1 MAVHQ
6 AQITLYKV
14 VNVEQTTRYYLL
26 QSSTATTPSKPT
38 TNPPG
43 GNWTTTEPTYTSGST
58 NTLYFVDLTVY
69 SNKLPD
75 TNVNFS
81 YSAVSKSSSY
91 EAAKEAWN
99 KANNAIKTANAAIK
113 DVDVEYYLSTSATAL
128 SGGSWST
135 TAPAWVD
142 GKYMWSRTVTI
153 DGVGNKTYSPS
164 QNGVCIA
171 GAKGSTGAKGDKGD
185 TGPTGPQGPTG
196 GTGPTGKGVK
206 SIAEQY
212 YKSTSATSL
221 SLGSWSDTYP
231 GWENGKYI
239 WTRSVIT
246 YTDGTSTTTK
256 AVCVTGEK
264 GSTGDKGDTGPRGI
278 DVKSVTRYYYLSTTK
293 PSTPSTSWTTTEP
306 TYNVSTDANKSLYYA
321 DYTVYSS
328 GSPTWSAISKSSSYE
343 AAKEACKIATNY
355 VKTDT
360 NGMVIG
366 NMTNSTLGKNVLI
379 NTTSLNIRDGS
390 NVLAS
395 YGEDITLYKKRRSY
409 SQGIEENAEAF
420 KIRESTLFKETDDAG
435 RVREYYFQYN
445 GPTNLPYHC
454 FISYTNA
461 YNTLYGH
468 TSTRAEVY
476 WNDSTS
482 LSLVSGKI
490 YIVYFGVYAV
500 AGDRLAGKYVAFKAP
515 SSMTVTQLDWS
526 TDLPSYVTINGT
538 NSVPCYSS
546 GIDSLIDVD
555 ITGSL
560 FVNNN
565 GDINGNVKSM
575 APFGIGDKDGAR
587 LEMDS
592 NEILSR
598 AEDGTP
604 THLFLNQEG
613 GNVSVNNNCH
623 RGLMFQDGALYA
635 KNEDFNNFNYIGII
649 DGLNESGN
657 TTFGYGNYV
666 NNIGSTNIYGNNI
679 SLISQGSLSILTG
692 GTTNINSNRIELRS
706 EEDNDISMYPRG
718 GTTPYCLYYAAG
730 MSFEM
735 RVTGA
740 GFVSNS
746 SKSIYFTIHFSRPVV
761 NSPTVTVKS
770 ETDGGF
776 RLRQGGKYIYGSTSS
791 SYVKPSSYTVAGKT
805 VNYIR
810 IKADFSKTTNAVN
823 NEVIGYDWHGI
834 VEFSQSN

>member
-43 GNWTTTEPTYTSGST
+43 GNWTTTEPTYTSDST

-99 KANNAIKTANAAIK
+99 KANNAQNTADSAIK

-142 GKYMWSRTVTI
+142 GKYMWSRTVTT
-153 DGVGNKTYSPS
+153 DGAGNKTYSPS

-185 TGPTGPQGPTG
+185 TGAAGPQGPTG
-196 GTGPTGKGVK
+196 GTGPAGKGVK
-206 SIAEQY
+206 STAEQY

-221 SLGSWSDTYP
+221 SHGSWNDTYP

-246 YTDGTSTTTK
+246 YTDGTSTTTA

-328 GSPTWSAISKSSSYE
+328 GSPSWSAISKSSSYE
-343 AAKEACKIATNY
+343 AAKEGCKIATNY

-390 NVLAS
+390 SVLAS

-409 SQGIEENAEAF
+409 SQGTEENAEAF

-445 GPTNLPYHC
+445 GPIDLPYHC
-454 FISYTNA
+454 SISYTDA
-461 YNTLYGH
+461 YDTLYGH

-538 NSVPCYSS
+538 ISVPCYSS

-635 KNEDFNNFNYIGII
+635 KNEDFNNFNYLGII

-666 NNIGSTNIYGNNI
+666 NNIGSTNIYGNNMA
-679 SLISQGSLSILTG
+679 LISQVSLSISTG
-692 GTTNINSNRIELRS
+692 GTTNINSNKIELRS
-706 EEDNDISMYPRG
+706 EKDNDIVMYPRG
-718 GTTPYCLYYAAG
+718 GTTDYQLYYAAG
-730 MSFEM
+730 RSINYHI
-735 RVTGA
+735 TGG
-740 GFVSNS
+740 GFITNS
-746 SKSIYFTIHFSRPVV
+746 SKSLYFTAYFSRPIV
-761 NSPTVTVKS
+761 NNPTVTVAS
-770 ETDGGF
+770 HTDGGF
-776 RLRQGGKYIYGSTSS
+776 KIRQNGKYLFGSTSTS
-791 SYVKPSSYTVAGKT
+791 FKKPSSYSVATVNN
-805 VNYIR
+805 NYIR
-810 IKADFSKTTNAVN
+810 IEAVFSSTTNAVN
-823 NEVIGYDWHGI
+823 NDACGFDWYGTI
-834 VEFSQSN
+834 TFS

>member
-1 MAVHQ
+1 MAVK
-6 AQITLYKV
+6 AKAEITISKIADIV
-14 VNVEQTTRYYLL
+14 SVTRYYLS
-26 QSSTATTPSKPT
+26 QSSTATAPFKPT

-409 SQGIEENAEAF
+409 SQGVEENAEAF

-445 GPTNLPYHC
+445 GPTDLPYHC

-538 NSVPCYSS
+538 ISVPCYSS

-635 KNEDFNNFNYIGII
+635 KNEDFNNYNYLGII

-706 EEDNDISMYPRG
+706 EEDNDIVMYPRG
-718 GTTPYCLYYAAG
+718 GTTDYDLYYAKG
-730 MSFEM
+730 RSITYHFY
-735 RVTGA
+735 TG

-746 SKSIYFTIHFSRPVV
+746 KKSVYFTIHFSRPIV
-761 NSPTVTVKS
+761 NSPGITVSSHTN
-770 ETDGGF
+770 GGF
-776 RLRQGGKYIYGSTSS
+776 IVRQGGQYLFGSGSG
-791 SYVKPSSYTVAGKT
+791 SYKTPSSYTVVGYT
-805 VNYIR
+805 NNYIYVR
-810 IKADFSKTTNAVN
+810 ADFSSTTNATN
-823 NEVIGYDWHGI
+823 NDACGIDWYGI
-834 VEFSQSN
+834 VKFA

>member
-1 MAVHQ
+1 MANVTGIG
-6 AQITLYKV
+6 QITLQDLTDGYS
-14 VNVEQTTRYYLL
+14 VNLTSESAVFTGGDSGVPSGLSASTQITAFTGAV
-26 QSSTATTPSKPT
+26 QMTNVSVTKADITVPAGITATVQNSGTATVSITFT
-38 TNPPG
+38 TGSGFAPPC
-43 GNWTTTEPTYTSGST
+43 
-58 NTLYFVDLTVY
+58 
-69 SNKLPD
+69 
-75 TNVNFS
+75 
-81 YSAVSKSSSY
+81 
-91 EAAKEAWN
+91 
-99 KANNAIKTANAAIK
+99 
-113 DVDVEYYLSTSATAL
+113 SATI
-128 SGGSWST
+128 
-135 TAPAWVD
+135 PV
-142 GKYMWSRTVTI
+142 
-153 DGVGNKTYSPS
+153 
-164 QNGVCIA
+164 
-171 GAKGSTGAKGDKGD
+171 
-185 TGPTGPQGPTG
+185 
-196 GTGPTGKGVK
+196 
-206 SIAEQY
+206 
-212 YKSTSATSL
+212 
-221 SLGSWSDTYP
+221 
-231 GWENGKYI
+231 
-239 WTRSVIT
+239 VIT
-246 YTDGTSTTTK
+246 NGSSETTMNK
-256 AVCVTGEK
+256 KFSFVEAKK
-264 GSTGDKGDTGPRGI
+264 GNTGDKGDTGPRGI

-343 AAKEACKIATNY
+343 AAKEACKTATNY

-360 NGMVIG
+360 NGVVIG

-409 SQGIEENAEAF
+409 SQGVEENAEAF
-420 KIRESTLFKETDDAG
+420 KIQESTLFKETDDAG

-445 GPTNLPYHC
+445 GPTDLPYHC

-538 NSVPCYSS
+538 KSVPCYSS
-546 GIDSLIDVD
+546 GIDCLIDID

-565 GDINGNVKSM
+565 GDINGNVESM
-575 APFGIGDKDGAR
+575 PPFGIGDKDGAR

-635 KNEDFNNFNYIGII
+635 KNEDFNNFNYLGII

-666 NNIGSTNIYGNNI
+666 NNIGSTDIYGNNI

-692 GTTNINSNRIELRS
+692 GTTDINSNRIELRS

-718 GTTPYCLYYAAG
+718 GTTPYRLYYAAG

-735 RVTGA
+735 RVTDA

-746 SKSIYFTIHFSRPVV
+746 SKSVYFTIHFSRPVV

-776 RLRQGGKYIYGSTSS
+776 RLRQGGKYTHGSTSS
-791 SYVKPSSYTVAGKT
+791 SYVKPSSYTVTGKT

-823 NEVIGYDWHGI
+823 NEVIGYDWYGI